1 MQHCINELLKN
12 NNEIMQYYIINNDIA
27 LIMHYRALLQMPVW
41 ESLKNLIQQ
50 QTRVNDITTDPSF
63 TI

>member
-1 MQHCINELLKN
+1 MLRTYLLGIPSIGGSSSSPSFHGTFQGTWTPL
-12 NNEIMQYYIINNDIA
+12 EI
-27 LIMHYRALLQMPVW
+27 
-41 ESLKNLIQQ
+41 KNLIQQ